1 MRVIS
6 IIEGEVHH
14 VVGCGIMNGMVGDVP
29 ARDFRYE
36 EAIPKYGRKY
46 GQLVRF
52 VVRWYT

>member
-6 IIEGEVHH
+6 IMEGEVHH

-36 EAIPKYGRKY
+36 EAISKIWKKIWPIS
-46 GQLVRF
+46 
-52 VVRWYT
+52 